1 MKIKPIAYQEL
12 KANLLADPE
21 VNTIYQTEKRADEL
35 QALLQQMRAKA
46 GLNSRQVAERM
57 GISQPAVSKLER
69 NASRASVNSLQ
80 RYAQACGVNLTFNF
94 S

>member
-1 MKIKPIAYQEL
+1 MKVKPISYKEL
-12 KANLLADPE
+12 KSNLLADPE
-21 VNTIYQTEKRADEL
+21 VNALYQTEKRADEL
-35 QALLQQMRAKA
+35 QELLQQMRAKA
-46 GLNSRQVAERM
+46 GLNSRQVAELM

-80 RYAQACGVNLTFNF
+80 RYAQACGTNLTFNF

>member
-1 MKIKPIAYQEL
+1 MKIKPIAYKTL
-12 KANLLADPE
+12 KAELLSDPA
-21 VNTIYQTEKRADEL
+21 VNEAYQAEKRVDEL
-35 QALLQQMRAKA
+35 QELLQQMRNKA
-46 GLNSRQVAERM
+46 GLNSSQVAERM

-80 RYAQACGVNLTFNF
+80 RYADACGVNLTFNF